1 MYIGSH
7 VSTRGGYA
15 EAAKTALKIGANAFQ
30 YFPKNPR
37 SLTVK
42 SFDARDAEACAFFCR
57 EHGLL
62 SIAHSPYPTNLMAE
76 DERSVQLTVASL
88 RNDLAIADRC
98 GSVGVV
104 VHFGKWKSNDPLQG
118 YKNSIQCLNEV
129 LAGYDGNAL
138 LLIEN
143 QAGEGTVVGTTLE
156 EMVSIR
162 KLTQYPDKIGFCLDT
177 CHAFASGLWAG
188 DDWTALEERGAA
200 LGYFEHL
207 KAIHLNDSVYAYGGR
222 RDRHANIGKGFIGE
236 THFRILLQSAYI
248 RRIPVV
254 LETEPG
260 RDRTHREEIAYVRS
274 IAGTEDPG

>member
-7 VSTRGGYA
+7 ISIRGGYL
-15 EAAKTALKIGANAFQ
+15 EAARTALKIGANAFQ

-42 SFDARDAEACAFFCR
+42 AFDVRDADGCAAFCR
-57 EHGLL
+57 ENGLL

-76 DERSVQLTVASL
+76 DDKGFRSTVASL
-88 RNDLAIADRC
+88 QNDLEIADRC

-104 VHFGKWKSNDPLQG
+104 VHFGKWKSKDPLQG

-129 LAGYDGNAL
+129 LTGYEGDAL

-143 QAGEGTVVGTTLE
+143 QAGEGTDVGTTLE
-156 EMVSIR
+156 EMVHIR
-162 KLTQYPDKIGFCLDT
+162 KLTRYPGKIGFCFDT

-188 DDWTALEERGAA
+188 SDWAALEKRGEE

-207 KAIHLNDSVYAYGGR
+207 KAVHLNDSMYAHGSR
-222 RDRHANIGKGFIGE
+222 RDRHANVNKGFIGE
-236 THFRILLQSAYI
+236 AHLRSLLQSAYI
-248 RRIPVV
+248 RHIPVV

-260 RDRTHREEIAYVRS
+260 KDRTHREEIAYARS
-274 IAGTEDPG
+274 IAEMEGAE